1 MPADVD
7 TSCFSDSEILSKARK
22 FISENLDRSLIDELE
37 NKYYFPRY
45 PDDGWTLFPDRQ
57 EIDCLYSHVFY
68 KIDGTGPRNEPISL
82 DGTDTLS
89 LFDAAILIGD
99 RILGRPAALLS
110 GLSNMYTEAI
120 LTGELVPR
128 HPRTLIK
135 HGDPKGVG
143 LPDLTWQLFPEELE
157 AFSLRTW
164 GRTVYTEAEV
174 PSKIDLD
181 EAPGPISKKTYLR
194 IIKALTRALADSH
207 PNAMKKAD
215 GNILVGTVRDTGDS
229 GVVGH
234 LVKHEY
240 AIEVKRATLETY
252 IGTALKAE

>member
-1 MPADVD
+1 MVLLEFVRGQVAEAGVRSHRVVVLPPCLDDDLGFAASAEPLDAQALVAKFAVEGLVRSVLPGLSRIDQCGFDARFADP
-7 TSCFSDSEILSKARK
+7 LQ
-22 FISENLDRSLIDELE
+22 DRMADELGAVVGSKVDGRTV
-37 NKYYFPRY
+37 NTHQSRQHLNDPRRADT
-45 PDDGWTLFPDRQ
+45 PGDIDRQ
-57 EIDCLYSHVFY
+57 AFMGEFIDHGQAFEL
-68 KIDGTGPRNEPISL
+68 L
-82 DGTDTLS
+82 
-89 LFDAAILIGD
+89 AIGA
-99 RILGRPAALLS
+99 G
-110 GLSNMYTEAI
+110 
-120 LTGELVPR
+120 
-128 HPRTLIK
+128 
-135 HGDPKGVG
+135 GDPKGVG

-215 GNILVGTVRDTGDS
+215 GNILVGTVRDTGDA

-240 AIEVKRATLETY
+240 AIEVKSATL
-252 IGTALKAE
+252 